1 MDWQSLLPS
10 NSSQLECDLEAT
22 IAEFLWSIP
31 IDLNKILRPYECPI
45 ELLPW
50 LAWALSVDQWDIS
63 WLEATKRQVV
73 AESFAIHQKKGT
85 RWAVERLMSITGHNN
100 VEIVEWWQTQPKGN
114 PHTFYMKIPSSPG
127 FDPVILSENQYG
139 RIRRV
144 VDSVKP
150 VRSQYRFS
158 ITSKFAVT
166 KPPIIIDNGGGSGGI
181 SVDGSCPAEAG
192 ISVPILV
199 CQRDA
204 KTITKTDHNFFCVPS
219 IQTENGSVIKGNS
232 PAETMITIPS
242 LSFYRDVKAVT
253 KTDHEFSGDQ
263 ICAFSA
269 IPTNFLKGD
278 FFAKPDQKIS
288 WKNPLQVHV
297 STQPCS
303 IANKNVV
310 ARAKQDFT
318 WTKGFQTGALFQ
330 PISTLSCEVVL

>member
-10 NSSQLECDLEAT
+10 NSSQLERDLEAT

-31 IDLNKILRPYECPI
+31 MDLGKILRPYECPI

-50 LAWALSVDQWDIS
+50 LAWSLSVDQWDIG
-63 WLEATKRQVV
+63 WLEAIKRQVV

-85 RWAVERLMSITGHNN
+85 RWAVERLMSITGHTN
-100 VEIVEWWQTQPKGN
+100 VEIIEWWQTQPKGT

-127 FDPVILSENQYG
+127 FDPVILSENQYS
-139 RIRRV
+139 RIRKV

-166 KPPIIIDNGGGSGGI
+166 KPPKIINDGSGGI
-181 SVDGSCPAEAG
+181 SVDGSCPVEAG
-192 ISVPILV
+192 ITVPALA
-199 CQRDA
+199 CYRDMKA
-204 KTITKTDHNFFCVPS
+204 IAKTDHNFFCVPS
-219 IQTENGSVIKGNS
+219 IQTENGSVIRGNS
-232 PAETMITIPS
+232 PAETIITIPS
-242 LSFYRDVKAVT
+242 LSFCRDVKTVT
-253 KTDHEFSGDQ
+253 KTDHEFSGNQ

-269 IPTNFLKGD
+269 IPINFLEGD

-303 IANKNVV
+303 VATKDVI

-318 WTKGFQTGALFQ
+318 WTKGFQVDALFQ
-330 PISTLSCEVVL
+330 PVSSLSYEVVL